1 MDQAT
6 IAAYDKDA
14 VAFAKAW
21 HDQPAPVD
29 LHEVVEQFFVRGGRT
44 ADIGCGS
51 GREVDWL
58 DTNGFS
64 AEGIDASEGLLSEAR
79 SRYPDLKFTRAEL
92 PELSGIAANRY
103 DNVLCENVIM
113 HLDAAEIAPAVHRLL
128 DIVKPDGVLYLSWQ
142 VTKDAGRDAQGRLA
156 SVIDAGAVRAEL
168 ASVTA
173 TTFLDEEVVSGASGK
188 TMHRLVVKKPGLP
201 LRD

>member
-14 VAFAKAW
+14 AAFAKAW
-21 HDQPAPVD
+21 HDQPAPAD

-142 VTKDAGRDAQGRLA
+142 VTEDATRDAQGRLA

-173 TTFLDEEVVSGASGK
+173 TTFLDEEVVSTASGK

>member
-14 VAFAKAW
+14 AAFAKEW

-92 PELSGIAANRY
+92 PELSGIGANRY
-103 DNVLCENVIM
+103 DNVLCANVIM
-113 HLDAAEIAPAVHRLL
+113 HLDATEIAPAVHRLI

-142 VTKDAGRDAQGRLA
+142 VAEEDARDAQGLLA
-156 SVIDAGAVRAEL
+156 TAIDAGAVKAEL

-173 TTFLDEEVVSGASGK
+173 TTFLDEEVVSAATGK

>member
-6 IAAYDKDA
+6 IAVYDKDA
-14 VAFAKAW
+14 AAFAREW

-103 DNVLCENVIM
+103 DNVLCANVIM
-113 HLDAAEIAPAVHRLL
+113 HLDAAEIAPAVHRLI

-142 VTKDAGRDAQGRLA
+142 VTEHATRDAQGRLA
-156 SVIDAGAVRAEL
+156 TAIDAGAVKAEL

-173 TTFLDEEVVSGASGK
+173 TTFLDEEVVNAASGK

>member
-14 VAFAKAW
+14 AAFAREW

-103 DNVLCENVIM
+103 DNVLCANVIM
-113 HLDAAEIAPAVHRLL
+113 HLDAAEIAPAVHRLI

-142 VTKDAGRDAQGRLA
+142 VTDDDARDARGRLGTA
-156 SVIDAGAVRAEL
+156 VDAGAVRAEL

-173 TTFLDEEVVSGASGK
+173 TTFLDEEVVNAASGQ